1 MATLKR
7 KPKPQPEISTASLPD
22 IVFLLLFFFMV
33 TAVIRK
39 DEKLVEYKVPRAQN
53 ITQAE
58 MKTLVRELQIGI
70 PKNPALGKEPLIS
83 TGKKYIGVDDIAA
96 WVEQERTTLPEA
108 YKDQMIIV
116 LKADEAVKMGLIADI
131 QQKLRKS
138 NARKILYRST
148 DKI

>member
-7 KPKPQPEISTASLPD
+7 NPKQQPEISTASLPD

-39 DEKLVEYKVPRAQN
+39 DEKLVEYKVPSAQN

-58 MKTLVRELQIGI
+58 MKTLVRELQIGL